1 MTAKNIEETLDRS
14 IELLRQNNRPNNSD
28 IKKYAAV
35 LILRDLSKKL
45 PVITFNKLFSPTKP
59 YMAVFEAC
67 KDNRENVRDAAA
79 QVINACIAHISER
92 QKRKGNP
99 RENLAKREEDPK
111 GQVKQTE
118 TMMIFTEVEK
128 AFGRDDDQNY
138 QHSALTILGELIS
151 QDGTSHEIIHGKD
164 KNGQEQGERIILE
177 IQRMLRESRS
187 TLVKKKCIDLI
198 PSMYRFIPQ
207 YYKQQG
213 KLSQVITEIKKYI
226 NDTKGKD
233 RGQGFISLGRLS
245 VRADDKDFEPHVK
258 DIVDLVY
265 REIKSPIRQRDGTIK
280 PNVELDALTCFTY
293 LLKHHGAK
301 IDQNIHMSNFISDI
315 FLSGFKDEVI

>member
-1 MTAKNIEETLDRS
+1 
-14 IELLRQNNRPNNSD
+14 
-28 IKKYAAV
+28 
-35 LILRDLSKKL
+35 
-45 PVITFNKLFSPTKP
+45 
-59 YMAVFEAC
+59 
-67 KDNRENVRDAAA
+67 
-79 QVINACIAHISER
+79 
-92 QKRKGNP
+92 
-99 RENLAKREEDPK
+99 
-111 GQVKQTE
+111 
-118 TMMIFTEVEK
+118 
-128 AFGRDDDQNY
+128 
-138 QHSALTILGELIS
+138 
-151 QDGTSHEIIHGKD
+151 
-164 KNGQEQGERIILE
+164 
-177 IQRMLRESRS
+177 MLRESKS

-213 KLSQVITEIKKYI
+213 KLSQVIAEIKKYI

-245 VRADDKDFEPHVK
+245 VRAVDKDFEPHVK

-293 LLKHHGAK
+293 LLKHHGAE
-301 IDQNIHMSNFISDI
+301 IDKHIFMTNFISDI